1 MQAAKDKGLRIDIL
15 APTPEAPSMTMA
27 IENYIK
33 TAK

>member
-1 MQAAKDKGLRIDIL
+1 MQAAEDKGLRIDIL

-33 TAK
+33 AAK